1 MDVYLILTAD
11 FTTINQTLTFT
22 VGYTIGAQLCGFVNI
37 TDDTTVENNETF
49 LATFTST
56 DPAVEFLSGEPLQSI
71 ITIIDN
77 DGKLMSK
84 LLLIFLNFYCCF
96 LFPQV
101 VTVQWQLQAYNTSEE
116 SGSVNVC
123 AVLSEP
129 TERNISFMI
138 STSSETA
145 SGKHKVLSGGT

>member
-11 FTTINQTLTFT
+11 FTTSDQTLTFT
-22 VGYTIGAQLCGFVNI
+22 VGDTIGAQLCGFVNI
-37 TDDTTVENNETF
+37 TDDITVENNETF

-56 DPAVEFLSGEPLQSI
+56 DPAVDFLSGEPLQSI
-71 ITIIDN
+71 VTIIDN
-77 DGKLMSK
+77 DGKLMSE
-84 LLLIFLNFYCCF
+84 LLLIFLNFYCF
-96 LFPQV
+96 LFAQV
-101 VTVQWQLQAYNTSEE
+101 VTVQWQLQAYTTSEE